1 MLPTFVHVCCTCTI
15 TAQAPVL
22 YTNNCNYKRN
32 HIWNQYR
39 RKLLIWTHRGLT
51 WSHVSWLRTM
61 CWNIGWF
68 SMSPLPRL
76 HHHDIM
82 TIVELLHH
90 GQDKVVL
97 SHFNTDTQKKEGEKF
112 YSLAL
117 ALTLIVALHPDH
129 SATRHCWRLQ
139 CSALPLTHQHYAT
152 YCNDWYIYEE

>member
-15 TAQAPVL
+15 TPQAPVL

-32 HIWNQYR
+32 HNWNQYR

-61 CWNIGWF
+61 CWNIGWL

-97 SHFNTDTQKKEGEKF
+97 SHFNTDTQKKRRGKILF
-112 YSLAL
+112 PGPNPNPNCDTTPWPFGYKAL
-117 ALTLIVALHPDH
+117 LTTAVQC
-129 SATRHCWRLQ
+129 ATFNTPTL
-139 CSALPLTHQHYAT
+139 
-152 YCNDWYIYEE
+152 CNVL